1 MHAQTEAVAARARD
15 AVEAAIARLSQ
26 YLRFPAIS
34 CDPAHAGDV
43 RALCARVA
51 GDSAGARDMASQ
63 VRWRDTSGRSLAQ
76 AADALGKLA
85 DMLSVPVELLW
96 EKIPGWTQQDVE
108 RAKELAADGGG
119 LNQLLGQLVG
129 AQTPSEPAPA

>member
-51 GDSAGARDMASQ
+51 GDLDTLGFDRARVLEVDGALPIVAAEWLRAPGKPTLLIYGHLDLQPVQGESWRTPPHEATPIGPPQ
-63 VRWRDTSGRSLAQ
+63 V
-76 AADALGKLA
+76 
-85 DMLSVPVELLW
+85 
-96 EKIPGWTQQDVE
+96 
-108 RAKELAADGGG
+108 
-119 LNQLLGQLVG
+119 
-129 AQTPSEPAPA
+129 